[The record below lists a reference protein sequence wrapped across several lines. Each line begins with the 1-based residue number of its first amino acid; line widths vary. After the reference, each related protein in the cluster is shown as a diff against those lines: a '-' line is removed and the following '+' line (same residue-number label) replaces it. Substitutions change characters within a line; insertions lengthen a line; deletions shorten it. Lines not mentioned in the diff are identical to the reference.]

1 MEHLTIGQMAKL
13 NHISEQTLRL
23 YDKIGLLS
31 PCSRDEL
38 NGYRYYDVRQSAQLD
53 IIQYMKSLGMNL
65 KEIKR
70 QLDRSDIPTIKD
82 ILSQR
87 KNQIDQQI
95 KELEYQKRAID
106 RTVESYERYECAPSD
121 GSIVLEYIP
130 KRQIYYID
138 SGINFYDYGI
148 DTYEKILRELKE
160 SLIADKLPQ
169 IYFCNAGSI
178 LRQDNLVNRLFV
190 STEVFVFVDKE
201 FITSEFIV
209 TIPPSNYICIYC
221 DGFHKEK
228 EYAIRLLDEI
238 ERKGYRIIGDYL
250 CEVISE
256 APIIEKNERGM
267 FLRLQIPIKFC

>member
-1 MEHLTIGQMAKL
+1 MENLTIGQMAKL

-31 PCSRDEL
+31 PCRRDES
-38 NGYRYYDVRQSAQLD
+38 NGYRYYDIRQSAQLD
-53 IIQYMKSLGMNL
+53 MIQYMKSLGMNL
-65 KEIKR
+65 KEIKK
-70 QLDRSDIPTIKD
+70 QLDCSDMPSIKD

-87 KNQIDQQI
+87 KNQMDHQI

-106 RTVESYERYECAPSD
+106 RTVESLERYECSPSD

-148 DTYEKILRELKE
+148 ATYEKILRELKE

-178 LRQDNLVNRLFV
+178 LRQDDLVNRLFV

-201 FITSEFIV
+201 FVTSEVIT
-209 TIPPSNYICIYC
+209 TIPPNNYICIYC

-238 ERKGYRIIGDYL
+238 DRKGYRINGDYL

-256 APIIEKNERGM
+256 APIVEKNERGM
-267 FLRLQIPIKFC
+267 FLRLQIPIKYC

>member
-1 MEHLTIGQMAKL
+1 MAKL

-31 PCSRDEL
+31 PCRRDES
-38 NGYRYYDVRQSAQLD
+38 NGYRYYDIRQSAQLD
-53 IIQYMKSLGMNL
+53 MIQYMKSLGMNL
-65 KEIKR
+65 KEIKK
-70 QLDRSDIPTIKD
+70 QLDCSDMPSIKD

-87 KNQIDQQI
+87 KNQMDHQI

-106 RTVESYERYECAPSD
+106 RTVESLERYECSPSD

-148 DTYEKILRELKE
+148 ATYEKILRELKE

-178 LRQDNLVNRLFV
+178 LRQDDLVNRLFV

-201 FITSEFIV
+201 FVTSEVIT
-209 TIPPSNYICIYC
+209 TIPPNNYICIYC

-238 ERKGYRIIGDYL
+238 DRKGYRINGDYL

-256 APIIEKNERGM
+256 APIVEKNERGM
-267 FLRLQIPIKFC
+267 FLRLQIPIKYC